1 MERADEN
8 IFRSGE
14 MCRRAVSRAVLG
26 ISDFVLR
33 RGKSRRSSG
42 TRLAVPRRREPIPEN
57 LFLVRAVRT
66 KGGFLS
72 SSSRAARF
80 LAVAIALAFAAPA
93 RAEVESAFDG
103 GSGGATR
110 RRDIE
115 RSRKLLADV
124 LELYPGTTVA
134 VALEDR
140 VVWSAG
146 FGYANVKR
154 QVPVKSTTR
163 FRIDRVSES
172 LTAAALVRL
181 ADEGKLD
188 LDAPL
193 QRYLPA
199 FPDKGYPLTPRLLAA
214 HLAGFAT
221 SFPPRA
227 APRNCSQPEET
238 ARALAALPL
247 SRIPGTRYLH
257 SSPGYVLLSAVVA
270 AACGQDFP
278 SCVQEKVL
286 RPAGMTATAL
296 EDPRAAPPNS
306 ATPYERGWFGMLA
319 AARPVDNSCKWGAG
333 GFVSTAEDLA
343 RFGLALLRGDI
354 VKRESLPLLFSP
366 QKSSAG
372 ESTGNGLGWQVGV
385 DIAGRRRL
393 VQSGRT
399 VGGRSVVVL
408 VPESRLSVALLANV
422 DGEHLDDHALKIAE
436 LFAEPE

>member
-1 MERADEN
+1 MSPRTA
-8 IFRSGE
+8 
-14 MCRRAVSRAVLG
+14 
-26 ISDFVLR
+26 
-33 RGKSRRSSG
+33 RG
-42 TRLAVPRRREPIPEN
+42 PI
-57 LFLVRAVRT
+57 
-66 KGGFLS
+66 
-72 SSSRAARF
+72 AAAIAF
-80 LAVAIALAFAAPA
+80 AVAAAA
-93 RAEVESAFDG
+93 VAEVESVFQG
-103 GSGGATR
+103 GSAGVSR

-146 FGYANVKR
+146 FGFANVKG

-163 FRIDRVSES
+163 FRIDRVSEA

-181 ADEGKLD
+181 ADEGKVD
-188 LDAPL
+188 LDAPV
-193 QRYLPA
+193 QRYVPG
-199 FPDKGYPLTPRLLAA
+199 FPEKSHPLTPRLLAA

-221 SFPPRA
+221 FFPPGA
-227 APRNCSQPEET
+227 TLRNCANPEDT
-238 ARALAALPL
+238 VRSLATLPL

-270 AACGQDFP
+270 GACGQDFFA
-278 SCVQEKVL
+278 CIQEKVL
-286 RPAGMTATAL
+286 RPSGMTATTL
-296 EDPRAAPPNS
+296 EVPRAPLPNS

-319 AARPVDNSCKWGAG
+319 AAKPVDNSCKWGAG

-366 QKSSAG
+366 QKSTAG

-385 DIAGRRRL
+385 DGAGRRRL

-408 VPESRLSVALLANV
+408 VPEARLSVALLANV
-422 DGEHLDDHALKIAE
+422 DGEHLDDHALKIAA

>member
-1 MERADEN
+1 MAGFREVFALVLEN
-8 IFRSGE
+8 RDFVP
-14 MCRRAVSRAVLG
+14 RRA
-26 ISDFVLR
+26 
-33 RGKSRRSSG
+33 KSRSWNG
-42 TRLAVPRRREPIPEN
+42 TRLAVPRRRGPIPKN
-57 LFLVRAVRT
+57 LLLVRAVRT
-66 KGGFLS
+66 NGGFLS
-72 SSSRAARF
+72 LTARASKRPVA
-80 LAVAIALAFAAPA
+80 LAIALAFAAA
-93 RAEVESAFDG
+93 AGAEVESAFEG
-103 GSGGATR
+103 GTAGAAR

-154 QVPVKSTTR
+154 QMPVKSTTR

-188 LDAPL
+188 LDAPV
-193 QRYLPA
+193 QRYVPGLPE
-199 FPDKGYPLTPRLLAA
+199 KGYALTPRLLAA
-214 HLAGFAT
+214 HLAGVANF
-221 SFPPRA
+221 FPPRA
-227 APRNCSQPEET
+227 ALSGCSQPDET
-238 ARALAALPL
+238 ARALATLPL

-270 AACGQDFP
+270 GACGQDFQ

-296 EDPRAAPPNS
+296 EDPRSATVNA

-319 AARPVDNSCKWGAG
+319 AARPVDNSCRFGAG

-343 RFGLALLRGDI
+343 RFGLALLRGEI
-354 VKRESLPLLFSP
+354 VRRESLPLLFSP
-366 QKSSAG
+366 QKSTAG

-385 DIAGRRRL
+385 DSAGRRRL

-408 VPESRLSVALLANV
+408 VPEARLSVALLANV
-422 DGEHLDDHALKIAE
+422 DGEHLDDHALKIAA

>member
-1 MERADEN
+1 M
-8 IFRSGE
+8 S
-14 MCRRAVSRAVLG
+14 
-26 ISDFVLR
+26 
-33 RGKSRRSSG
+33 
-42 TRLAVPRRREPIPEN
+42 P
-57 LFLVRAVRT
+57 
-66 KGGFLS
+66 
-72 SSSRAARF
+72 RAARRSTALAISF
-80 LAVAIALAFAAPA
+80 AFAVAAG
-93 RAEVESAFDG
+93 AEVESAFEG
-103 GSGGATR
+103 GTAGVAR

-140 VVWSAG
+140 LVWSAG

-163 FRIDRVSES
+163 FRIDRVSEA

-188 LDAPL
+188 LDAPV
-193 QRYLPA
+193 QRYVPA

-221 SFPPRA
+221 YFPPRSTL
-227 APRNCSQPEET
+227 RNCSQPEST
-238 ARALAALPL
+238 ARALGSVPL
-247 SRIPGTRYLH
+247 SRIPGTRFLH
-257 SSPGYVLLSAVVA
+257 SSPGYVLLSAVIA
-270 AACGQDFP
+270 GACGQDFA
-278 SCVQEKVL
+278 SCVHEKVL
-286 RPAGMTATAL
+286 RPAGMTATTL
-296 EDPRAAPPNS
+296 EDPRVAGANA

-366 QKSSAG
+366 QRTAAG
-372 ESTGNGLGWQVGV
+372 ESTGNGLGWQIGV
-385 DIAGRRRL
+385 DGAGRRRL

-408 VPESRLSVALLANV
+408 VPEARLSVALLANV
-422 DGEHLDDHALKIAE
+422 DGEHLDDHALKIAA